1 MTAPTGTTIPP
12 KPGQDTTRSSA
23 GGKATAKTHPKGLPR
38 VSNNNLGRRTSRMEK
53 ATLPSPTVTR
63 AESDGVPSDEDDGTA
78 GKSSATKYEHEGGTP
93 KKSPTKKR
101 TIKQA
106 VKGKKEKKGKLL

>member
-1 MTAPTGTTIPP
+1 
-12 KPGQDTTRSSA
+12 
-23 GGKATAKTHPKGLPR
+23 L
-38 VSNNNLGRRTSRMEK
+38 
-53 ATLPSPTVTR
+53 
-63 AESDGVPSDEDDGTA
+63 DGVPSDEDEGTA

-106 VKGKKEKKGKLL
+106 VKGKKEKKGKLLQDRKEEEDRLIDSFVQRDGDDQFNRAGRALTFNMFNGAVH